1 MSKTAN
7 NVNNLFANSAA
18 SGDLGNASLDAIGKI
33 DDLGTIINNALGT
46 PTMDISSTE
55 IVLINIL
62 LDDSGSMGG
71 VESDVIQAYNGL
83 IKSIRES
90 KQVDNIMVQCRLLN
104 RGLLYPFKMVQD
116 VGILTSRDYSASGGT
131 PLFER
136 TMEILAITQAKTQ
149 ECKDNYQDP
158 RSITV
163 IITDGDDT
171 GSSMGIKASDVNTV
185 VTDMLNSE
193 QHIVAGI
200 GFGSSSFFN
209 AIFTKMGLRPNWMLT
224 AAATPSEIR
233 KVFGV
238 ISRSVTSASKSA
250 ASFSQTAMGGFTSN
264 QP

>member
-7 NVNNLFANSAA
+7 NVNNLFANSVA
-18 SGDLGNASLDAIGKI
+18 SGEMGNASLDAIGKI

-46 PTMDISSTE
+46 PTLDITSTE
-55 IVLINIL
+55 IVLVNFL

-71 VESDVIQAYNGL
+71 VESDVIKSYNAV
-83 IKSIRES
+83 IKSISES

-116 VGILTSRDYSASGGT
+116 VSNLTSREYSANGGT

-136 TMEILAITQAKTQ
+136 SLEILAITQAKTQ
-149 ECKDNYQDP
+149 ECLDNFQDP

-163 IITDGDDT
+163 IVTDGGDT
-171 GSSMGIKASDVNTV
+171 GSSKGIKAADVKTL
-185 VTDMLNSE
+185 VTDMLNTE
-193 QHIVAGI
+193 RHIVAGI
-200 GFGSSSFFN
+200 GFGDDTFFN
-209 AIFTKMGLRPNWMLT
+209 QVFGEMGLRSNWILT

-238 ISRSVTSASKSA
+238 ISRSVSSASKSA
-250 ASFSQTAMGGFTSN
+250 ASFSQTAMGGFGN
-264 QP
+264 P